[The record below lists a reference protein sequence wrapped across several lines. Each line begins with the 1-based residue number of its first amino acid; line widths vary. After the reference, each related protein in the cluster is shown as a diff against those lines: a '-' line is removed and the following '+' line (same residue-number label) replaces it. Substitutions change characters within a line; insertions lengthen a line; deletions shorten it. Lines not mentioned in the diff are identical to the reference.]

1 MHILTNAWKL
11 LLSSTILLHSMFLR
25 MKIQWQMIW
34 HGEHQVSEQIEENS
48 VSRKTGCFGLT
59 NRTVQFLVG
68 AQCNDLFY

>member
-1 MHILTNAWKL
+1 
-11 LLSSTILLHSMFLR
+11 